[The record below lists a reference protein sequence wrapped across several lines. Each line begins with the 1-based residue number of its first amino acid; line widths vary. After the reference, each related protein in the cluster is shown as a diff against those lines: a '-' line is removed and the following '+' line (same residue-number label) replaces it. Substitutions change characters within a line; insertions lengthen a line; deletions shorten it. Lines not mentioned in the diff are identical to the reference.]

1 MTLYPEWEANV
12 YNVTFDYGDGRAK
25 TVRKTKYGDKYQ
37 FPSDPT
43 RYGWEF
49 KGWKKEGAN
58 TAFDM
63 STKELQLQD
72 AKNITLY
79 ASWKANSFYLY
90 KPSDYENT
98 YRVDDD
104 GKTVKFTFYVDGN
117 QTKVPTTGD
126 TGQNPA
132 VYHMNMTNLS
142 YDAIHQNYSSM
153 EVMVLYRTK
162 KIKDGYSD
170 LKISYHTRSDNK
182 DHNDWQVH
190 TEDLNKNNGKMRICD
205 YYLMVDGKIDVD
217 SLTLEF
223 DAHGDKR
230 DEYDLSS
237 LSMYVFFR

>member
-1 MTLYPEWEANV
+1 M
-12 YNVTFDYGDGRAK
+12 
-25 TVRKTKYGDKYQ
+25 
-37 FPSDPT
+37 
-43 RYGWEF
+43 
-49 KGWKKEGAN
+49 
-58 TAFDM
+58 
-63 STKELQLQD
+63 
-72 AKNITLY
+72 
-79 ASWKANSFYLY
+79 
-90 KPSDYENT
+90 
-98 YRVDDD
+98 
-104 GKTVKFTFYVDGN
+104 
-117 QTKVPTTGD
+117 
-126 TGQNPA
+126 
-132 VYHMNMTNLS
+132 
-142 YDAIHQNYSSM
+142 
-153 EVMVLYRTK
+153 LYRTK

>member
-1 MTLYPEWEANV
+1 MAAKTVNYTENVTLPKCGFTCKGHSFKRWYTVDKKGKKTYYSDRQKVSKLTDVNGGVVTLYPEWEANV

-63 STKELQLQD
+63 SARELQLQD

-79 ASWKANSFYLY
+79 ASWKANSYYLY

-104 GKTVKFTFYVDGN
+104 GKTAKFTFYSRRKSDESADN
-117 QTKVPTTGD
+117 RRYWTGS
-126 TGQNPA
+126 GS
-132 VYHMNMTNLS
+132 LS
-142 YDAIHQNYSSM
+142 Y
-153 EVMVLYRTK
+153 
-162 KIKDGYSD
+162 
-170 LKISYHTRSDNK
+170 
-182 DHNDWQVH
+182 
-190 TEDLNKNNGKMRICD
+190 
-205 YYLMVDGKIDVD
+205 
-217 SLTLEF
+217 
-223 DAHGDKR
+223 
-230 DEYDLSS
+230 EYDQSFLRCNPPE
-237 LSMYVFFR
+237 LLIYGGYGAVQD